1 MYEWQQEIKGR
12 PSSITC
18 IRYLTPPM
26 QWETIRKMLCE
37 DPCREFGR
45 RLRAEDPCSTENR
58 KETWIKIQ
66 ITADSKYREK
76 YRQKTQAEKTERR
89 CQRGYSDFGA
99 ESCGIYF
106 SGWRY

>member
-37 DPCREFGR
+37 DNSG
-45 RLRAEDPCSTENR
+45 
-58 KETWIKIQ
+58 
-66 ITADSKYREK
+66 
-76 YRQKTQAEKTERR
+76 
-89 CQRGYSDFGA
+89 GA
-99 ESCGIYF
+99 PGGESMQYGK
-106 SGWRY
+106 

>member
-18 IRYLTPPM
+18 IRYLTPSM
-26 QWETIRKMLCE
+26 RWETIRNMLCE

-45 RLRAEDPCSTENR
+45 RLRAENPCSMENR

-66 ITADSKYREK
+66 IIADSKYREK
-76 YRQKTQAEKTERR
+76 YRQKTQAEKTEGRY
-89 CQRGYSDFGA
+89 QRGYSDFSA

-106 SGWRY
+106 PGR